1 METASVVLLTLVGYK
16 ALLIGIGWWASGRNE
31 SGEDF
36 FLGGRQLGPWVAGIS
51 YSASASSAWTLLGL
65 SGAAYTLGVS
75 VIWVALGSIS
85 GMFVAWYYI
94 AKRMREA
101 SHADQL
107 LTMTDFF
114 VHDLPPRWQS
124 IIVKSISFIV
134 LFSFVFYVAAQF
146 QGAGTAFAGAFGMP
160 RTEALLLGALIVL
173 IYTWLGGFWAVSL
186 TDAIQG
192 TVMALAA
199 VALPVAT
206 LSYLGGVEGF
216 INGLVA
222 VSSPEQ
228 LSFTAGNGLL
238 LSLGIIVGGLSIGFG
253 TYGQPHLIVRFM
265 ALRDD
270 KARRSAA
277 LITAVWY
284 LIVFLGMVFLG
295 LAGRVLNADLT
306 NSEQVFFEVAVS
318 VFPALVAGLLTAAVL
333 SAIMS
338 TADSQ
343 LLVSA
348 STLSHDLKLGD
359 RFPGSRLLIGRIAVL
374 IVVVASALVAL
385 YMPAQIFSR
394 VLFAWVA
401 LGAAFG
407 PLLFAR
413 LFGWQIHPLAQL
425 CGIWLGFGLAVG
437 LSWLSDTTGDFAER
451 FLPFALHFFFL
462 YLVRLRS

>member
-1 METASVVLLTLVGYK
+1 
-16 ALLIGIGWWASGRNE
+16 
-31 SGEDF
+31 
-36 FLGGRQLGPWVAGIS
+36 
-51 YSASASSAWTLLGL
+51 
-65 SGAAYTLGVS
+65 
-75 VIWVALGSIS
+75 
-85 GMFVAWYYI
+85 
-94 AKRMREA
+94 
-101 SHADQL
+101 
-107 LTMTDFF
+107 
-114 VHDLPPRWQS
+114 
-124 IIVKSISFIV
+124 
-134 LFSFVFYVAAQF
+134 
-146 QGAGTAFAGAFGMP
+146 
-160 RTEALLLGALIVL
+160 
-173 IYTWLGGFWAVSL
+173 VSL